1 MGLLLLRATVGAA
14 LVTQGAWY
22 FFEQGTGWTSMLGTL
37 AILAGSL
44 LILGFLTPV
53 TSGFIVFATVSLRL
67 SLFPEPAANLF
78 ASNLPALLSATVA
91 AALIM
96 LGPGAMSIDAR
107 MFGRRELII
116 PQRTRER

>member
-1 MGLLLLRATVGAA
+1 MLLLRVTVGAA
-14 LVTQGAWY
+14 LITQGAWY
-22 FFEQGTGWTSMLGTL
+22 FLEQLSGWASALGSL
-37 AILAGSL
+37 AILAGLL
-44 LILGFLTPV
+44 LILGFLTPF
-53 TSGFIVFATVSLRL
+53 TSTFVAFATVSLRF

-78 ASNLPALLSATVA
+78 DSNLPALLAATVA